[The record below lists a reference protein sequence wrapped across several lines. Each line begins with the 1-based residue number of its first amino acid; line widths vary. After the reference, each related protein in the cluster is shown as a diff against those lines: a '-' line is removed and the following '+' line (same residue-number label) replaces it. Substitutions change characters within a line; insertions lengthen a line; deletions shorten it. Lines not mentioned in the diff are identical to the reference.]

1 MVRSGTKPTLTWA
14 INYPSKVVD
23 YIEIQPPG
31 TIKTSEKLD
40 CEIRIL
46 GAGVTVGNSEG
57 FDFVPT
63 EAQISYDGGTYS
75 RIFYGTNLDVNP
87 DTVVWSRKTSR
98 KTSCCALAENTTTMI
113 HGGLTS
119 IHPVRHQMSERWFPV
134 VSRHQMCLNIMPQA
148 SRAFCARISMPEA
161 ESISAPWMSLYSW
174 SLLTLT
180 KPTVDTTSKTW
191 CSS

>member
-75 RIFYGTNLDVNP
+75 RIFTEP
-87 DTVVWSRKTSR
+87 IWT
-98 KTSCCALAENTTTMI
+98 
-113 HGGLTS
+113 
-119 IHPVRHQMSERWFPV
+119 
-134 VSRHQMCLNIMPQA
+134 
-148 SRAFCARISMPEA
+148 
-161 ESISAPWMSLYSW
+161 
-174 SLLTLT
+174 
-180 KPTVDTTSKTW
+180 
-191 CSS
+191 